1 MVADVAARVATEA
14 LAVRFPSA
22 RKEATPEDRREELRK
37 ARASAP
43 NLRTAWPDAA
53 VVRVELEFQA
63 NAMLVHAPQ
72 AYSLYPAAKAHFAYA
87 CPFGDCSG
95 VYDLNA
101 VASEILQ
108 GGKRAARGTLT
119 CNGHRSRSGK
129 GEDVCALALKYS
141 ITVRQGEA

>member
-1 MVADVAARVATEA
+1 M
-14 LAVRFPSA
+14 RFPPAKKDS
-22 RKEATPEDRREELRK
+22 TPVDRREELRK

-53 VVRVELEFQA
+53 LVRVELEFQDNPLLA
-63 NAMLVHAPQ
+63 HAPQ

-87 CPFGDCSG
+87 CPFGDCDG
-95 VYDLNA
+95 VYDLNG

-108 GGKRAARGTLT
+108 AGKRSARGTLT

-129 GEDVCALALKYS
+129 VEDVCALALKYS
-141 ITVRQGEA
+141 ITVRLADAVAPG